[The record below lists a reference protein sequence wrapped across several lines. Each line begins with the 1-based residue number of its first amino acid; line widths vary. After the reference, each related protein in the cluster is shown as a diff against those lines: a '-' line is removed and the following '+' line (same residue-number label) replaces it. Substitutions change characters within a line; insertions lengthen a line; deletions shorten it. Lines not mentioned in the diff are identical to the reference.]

1 MAIGIRRRQFISAV
15 GGAAAS
21 WPLAARA
28 QQPPMPVIGYLSHSS
43 SEASVSLVE
52 SFRKGLSQT
61 GFVEG
66 QNVAIEYRWANFQF
80 DRLPEL
86 AEDLVRRHVAVIAT
100 PVSTPASLAAKA
112 ATTTIPII
120 FGIGTDPVKAGLV
133 TSFNHPGG
141 NITGVVGLNWELGA
155 KRLGLLH
162 ELLPSAAHI
171 AVLINPNT
179 PQSAPFVQELQA
191 TADTAGLQLQILA
204 ATTNREIDIAFATLA
219 EKQSKAIMVPSD
231 QLFLS
236 RRVQIVGLSL
246 RHDVPV
252 LFPWREAVEIGGL
265 MSYGSSF
272 ADLYRQAGIYVGRI
286 LKGEKPADLP
296 VVQSTKFEFVLNL
309 QTARTLGI
317 EVPPDVLSI
326 ADEVIE

>member
-1 MAIGIRRRQFISAV
+1 MRRRTFIQ
-15 GGAAAS
+15 GIAACTA
-21 WPLAARA
+21 WPFAARA
-28 QQPPMPVIGYLSHSS
+28 QQPAIPVIGYLNHGS
-43 SEASVSLVE
+43 SEANAFLVE
-52 SFRKGLSQT
+52 AFRKGLSQI

-86 AEDLVRRHVAVIAT
+86 AADLVRRHVAVIAT

-133 TSFNHPGG
+133 PSFNHPGG

-162 ELLPSAAHI
+162 ELLPSAEHI

-179 PQSAPFVQELQA
+179 PESASFIQELQT
-191 TADTAGLQLQILA
+191 TAASAGLQLQILT
-204 ATTNREIDIAFATLA
+204 ATNKREIDVAFATLA
-219 EKQSKAIMVPSD
+219 EKQSKAILIPSD
-231 QLFLS
+231 SLFLT

-246 RHDVPV
+246 RHDVPA
-252 LFPWREAVEIGGL
+252 LFPWREAAEIGGL

-272 ADLYRQAGIYVGRI
+272 ADLYRQVGIYAGRI
-286 LKGEKPADLP
+286 LKGEKPADMP
-296 VVQSTKFEFVLNL
+296 VVQSIKFEFVLNL
-309 QTARTLGI
+309 QTARLLGI